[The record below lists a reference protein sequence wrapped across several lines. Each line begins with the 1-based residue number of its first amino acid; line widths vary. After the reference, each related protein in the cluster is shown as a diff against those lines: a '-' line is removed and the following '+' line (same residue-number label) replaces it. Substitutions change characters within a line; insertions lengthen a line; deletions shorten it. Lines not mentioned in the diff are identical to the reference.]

1 MAPRASGDGDDSVTR
16 VRYAHAT
23 VRAMRMATPLIL
35 LRHVATLLVATSL
48 VLGLAPS
55 ARAQVRKPRTFT

>member
-1 MAPRASGDGDDSVTR
+1 MAPRVSGDVSVTR
-16 VRYAHAT
+16 VRHAHAT
-23 VRAMRMATPLIL
+23 VRAMRMVRPLIL
-35 LRHVATLLVATSL
+35 LRHVATILVATSL

>member
-1 MAPRASGDGDDSVTR
+1 MAPRVSGDVSVTR

-23 VRAMRMATPLIL
+23 VRAMRMARPMIL
-35 LRHVATLLVATSL
+35 LRSLATLLVATSL
-48 VLGLAPS
+48 VLGPASS